1 MRFNDSLQTVLT
13 ADIDSPVGAQLAWRQ
28 LVDLIARQ
36 RAPASAASMAMLTSI
51 RARVPLAVRAASAR
65 AAAAGSPPLALIE
78 LLARDGGE
86 MIAPILRHVDLPVD
100 DWVTLLPAI
109 GPTGRAVLRHRRDLA
124 PEVVRALAG
133 FSGDFLLGDGRPA
146 TEAPAIPLP
155 PDPAPLALEDMGD
168 AGAGD
173 DFQPIGRL
181 ARGVPAVVEAMR
193 QRGAAR
199 SAAPAPSAGAFEIP
213 DIVARI
219 DAYRRQ
225 REQAGPPAPAT
236 EAASAPVT
244 LFSFETDARGVIHW
258 VSGVD
263 RAPVIGISLEYGAG
277 GAAEVDGIARGAFRR
292 RAPIDTARL
301 VIGGASPAAGEW
313 RIVAIPVF
321 DRASGRF
328 TGYRGTARRPRP
340 DESLTPPPLSVDSL
354 RQLVHELRT
363 PASAIVGFADM
374 IDGEVL
380 GPVAPPYRD
389 YAGRIADQA
398 RGLLGA
404 IEDLDMIARIE
415 ARALDLRTA
424 SVALAPLLG
433 RIAGDLA
440 PLATLRGVTVT
451 LEIDRAMVARGDER
465 AIERLVARLM
475 SVLVA
480 AAARDEQVSA
490 TAAIE
495 GDDVLLRFSRPAALP
510 AIEPDG
516 GATGDIEPGGA
527 ALPLGAPF
535 ALRLVRNLARE
546 LGGGLMI
553 GDAALTLRLPAAFAD
568 AMGHASNR

>member
-13 ADIDSPVGAQLAWRQ
+13 ADIASPVGAQLAWRQ

-36 RAPASAASMAMLTSI
+36 RAPASATSMAMLASI

-86 MIAPILRHVDLPVD
+86 VIAPILRHVDLPVD

-109 GPTGRAVLRHRRDLA
+109 GPAGRAVLRHRRDLA

-133 FSGDFLLGDGRPA
+133 FSGDFLLGDGRTA
-146 TEAPAIPLP
+146 AEAPAIPLP
-155 PDPAPLALEDMGD
+155 PDPAPLPLEDMAD

-199 SAAPAPSAGAFEIP
+199 SATPAPSAGAFEIP

-225 REQAGPPAPAT
+225 REQGGPPAPAT

-258 VSGVD
+258 VNGVD

-340 DESLTPPPLSVDSL
+340 DESLAPPPLSVDSL

-404 IEDLDMIARIE
+404 IEDLDMTARIE
-415 ARALDLRTA
+415 ARALDLRPA

-451 LEIDRAMVARGDER
+451 LEIDRDMVARGDER

-495 GDDVLLRFSRPAALP
+495 GDDVLLSFSRPAALP